1 MWWCVCGGVYVVVYM
16 LYVSCR
22 IHAARA
28 HHTRSY
34 LQHACKSRACMQ
46 HACTVHATYTQH
58 TCNIHTG
65 RMHEYSAYMLH
76 RLSTTLTATRTLL
89 PVLACLRAV
98 HANVC
103 SICLV
108 HISTHQTASLS
119 SGTCLHAC
127 PHVPACHSARL
138 FDAHPYILA

>member
-1 MWWCVCGGVYVVVYM
+1 MWWCICGGVYVVCILQDTCSTRTSYTQLPTACM
-16 LYVSCR
+16 QALSMHTACMYRACD
-22 IHAARA
+22 IHAA
-28 HHTRSY
+28 Y
-34 LQHACKSRACMQ
+34 M
-46 HACTVHATYTQH
+46 QH